1 MIAPSAARFR
11 LVRYFTVTSLAA
23 FVLVTLPLLYF
34 EHREN
39 DLFSQAQQEQN
50 AFFAQMQESFVQRHD
65 PAARDYLLRVYE
77 AGNVNL
83 TRLFANALWEKDV
96 APFVAKA
103 RGVPVDRCRAI
114 ADIKDASGKPVPTSE
129 KKACYEAI
137 GRQLVTLPEFRVL
150 DAKILRLLNKST
162 VFKIKVIDLSGI
174 TVYSSEHKQIGEDKT
189 GNAGWESAMAGKPAS
204 QLTSRDKS
212 SAFEGEVASRDLIS
226 SYVPV
231 LAPGSERIVAVFE
244 VYSDVTQFLER
255 IMSTATEIRDLSNA
269 SQLQIERA
277 AAANRA
283 KADANSTLQFA
294 TIIGLLA
301 LLYLA
306 LLLIVRH
313 GQRII
318 DKQDF
323 ERRRAFDALQSSAE
337 RHRTILQTAMDGFWL
352 ADVQGRL
359 VEVNETYCQMSGYS
373 AQELLSMRIADIEA
387 TETADGIAAHVKKV
401 IEQGSDRFET
411 KHRRKDGSV
420 VDVEISIRY
429 QAIHGGRLVAFI
441 QNITE
446 RKRAEEKIRR
456 SQQELRELSKAAHD
470 ALEAERRRTA
480 RELHDELG
488 QSLTALKM
496 DLESMRT
503 DLPPHPELEQRA
515 KGMHTLLDGTIAATR
530 RIAADLRPL
539 MLDDLGLA
547 AALDWLTHS
556 FSQRTGIATDLII
569 DDAVAQ
575 IGEPV
580 ASALY
585 RITQESL
592 TNVAKYAEASTA
604 EIRLER
610 AGDWVEL
617 AVSDNGR
624 GIDAADHGK
633 RGAFG
638 LLGIRERV
646 TLLGG
651 EVAITG
657 QRGRGSEVRVRIPL
671 AAVGAEG
678 VLT

>member
-1 MIAPSAARFR
+1 
-11 LVRYFTVTSLAA
+11 
-23 FVLVTLPLLYF
+23 
-34 EHREN
+34 
-39 DLFSQAQQEQN
+39 
-50 AFFAQMQESFVQRHD
+50 
-65 PAARDYLLRVYE
+65 
-77 AGNVNL
+77 
-83 TRLFANALWEKDV
+83 
-96 APFVAKA
+96 
-103 RGVPVDRCRAI
+103 
-114 ADIKDASGKPVPTSE
+114 
-129 KKACYEAI
+129 
-137 GRQLVTLPEFRVL
+137 
-150 DAKILRLLNKST
+150 
-162 VFKIKVIDLSGI
+162 
-174 TVYSSEHKQIGEDKT
+174 
-189 GNAGWESAMAGKPAS
+189 
-204 QLTSRDKS
+204 
-212 SAFEGEVASRDLIS
+212 
-226 SYVPV
+226 
-231 LAPGSERIVAVFE
+231 

-255 IMSTATEIRDLSNA
+255 IKSTASEIRDLSAA
-269 SQLQIERA
+269 SQAQIERA
-277 AAANRA
+277 AAANHA
-283 KADANSTLQFA
+283 KVEANTMLQLA

-323 ERRRAFDALQSSAE
+323 ERKQAHEALQASEE
-337 RHRTILQTAMDGFWL
+337 RYRTILQTAMDGFWL
-352 ADVQGRL
+352 VDMQGRL
-359 VEVNETYCQMSGYS
+359 IEINEAYCQMSGYS
-373 AQELLSMRIADIEA
+373 AQELLSMGVADLEA
-387 TETADGIAAHVKKV
+387 KESVNDTAAHMKK
-401 IEQGSDRFET
+401 IMGHGNDRFESR
-411 KHRRKDGSV
+411 HRRKDGSV
-420 VDVEISIRY
+420 FDVEISVQYRP
-429 QAIHGGRLVAFI
+429 IHGGWLVAFI

-446 RKRAEEKIRR
+446 RKQAERELRR

-496 DLESMRT
+496 DLESMRAE
-503 DLPPHPELEQRA
+503 LPSHPELERRA
-515 KGMHTLLDGTIAATR
+515 QDMHALLDGTIAATR

-592 TNVAKYAEASTA
+592 TNVAKYAEATTA

-610 AGDWVEL
+610 AGDWVQL
-617 AVSDNGR
+617 AVRDNGR

-657 QRGRGSEVRVRIPL
+657 QPGRGSQVRVRIPL

-678 VLT
+678 ALA